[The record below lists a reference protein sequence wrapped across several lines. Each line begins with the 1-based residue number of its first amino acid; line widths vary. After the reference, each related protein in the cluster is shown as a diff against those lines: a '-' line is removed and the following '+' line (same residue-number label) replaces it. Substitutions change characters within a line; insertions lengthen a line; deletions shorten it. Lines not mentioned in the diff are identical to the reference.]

1 LVIKTLFLVPVNDN
15 AGNPFPWS
23 YWIALENRLMAT
35 FGGFSQTPGVEGVWR
50 AGDRVYRDTSR
61 QYVVNIV
68 SWAQMAEWLDF
79 IRWIRLLFR
88 QQAIYVEVAGVSE
101 ILGGEQS

>member
-61 QYVVNIV
+61 QYVVSIV

-88 QQAIYVEVAGVSE
+88 QEAIYVEVAGVSE